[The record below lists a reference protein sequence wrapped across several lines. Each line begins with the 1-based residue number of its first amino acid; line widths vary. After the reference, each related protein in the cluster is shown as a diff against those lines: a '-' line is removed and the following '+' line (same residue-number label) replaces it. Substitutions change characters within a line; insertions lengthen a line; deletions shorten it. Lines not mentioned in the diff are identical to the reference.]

1 MRLAYPK
8 RKVIMLGSE
17 KNWSMAITLPAEF
30 KKDIKVGDAVEIAEI
45 NEEKREF
52 TIKY

>member
-8 RKVIMLGSE
+8 RKVMMIGSG
-17 KNWSMAITLPAEF
+17 KNWSIAIILPAEF
-30 KKDIKVGDAVEIAEI
+30 KKDIKVGDTVEIAEI